1 MPDWLSIH
9 EPVLV
14 NTIGHCAGAVIFG
27 MLLYFFLENR
37 RRAGEERG
45 SLPAVAAALAMLWNL
60 GSLVALATGPRGS
73 QIAGAIVA
81 LSFSV
86 LSLLPAV
93 LLHISL
99 QSRRRALWMAGYAV
113 SGVAV
118 ALHLADWLS
127 HLPGLHYAALLVVTL
142 GFAALTILS
151 VILEWRQSNRAAGS
165 RLAAAMALF
174 LFAISFAHF
183 GAPHAQLAWSKEAAL
198 HHAGLPLALL
208 VLLQDYRFLLMDA
221 FLRFIVNAT
230 LAAAALLA
238 TIRILQSRLLA
249 NHLQHPFDAG
259 VIFVS
264 AGLLLT
270 LFVWLHNRI
279 QRLLTSAIFLRS
291 NVDEP
296 LRELQDLSLAAGGE
310 ADYMRLAAEVI
321 ARFLHATA

>member
-14 NTIGHCAGAVIFG
+14 NTIGHSAGAVIFG
-27 MLLYFFLENR
+27 MLLYFFLLNR
-37 RRAGEERG
+37 RRAGDERS

-60 GSLVALATGPRGS
+60 GSLVALAAGPSRNW
-73 QIAGAIVA
+73 IASAIEA

-99 QSRRRALWMAGYAV
+99 QSRRRAVWIGGYLL
-113 SGVAV
+113 SGIAV
-118 ALHLADWLS
+118 ALHLADWLTQA
-127 HLPGLHYAALLVVTL
+127 PGLHYAALLVVTI

-151 VILEWRQSNRAAGS
+151 VILEWRPENRAAGS
-165 RLAAAMALF
+165 RLAGAMGLF

-183 GAPHAQLAWSKEAAL
+183 GAAHPQQLAWSQEAAL

-230 LAAAALLA
+230 LAA
-238 TIRILQSRLLA
+238 SR
-249 NHLQHPFDAG
+249 AG
-259 VIFVS
+259 S
-264 AGLLLT
+264 SYPPACC
-270 LFVWLHNRI
+270 
-279 QRLLTSAIFLRS
+279 
-291 NVDEP
+291 
-296 LRELQDLSLAAGGE
+296 
-310 ADYMRLAAEVI
+310 
-321 ARFLHATA
+321 